1 MPQFGRTGAKNAPRD
16 HWPGACLGQSVGR
29 PARLL
34 NTGNFALHHQVFDDI
49 VRIDAVLV
57 RTDVTKCAVEVW
69 RLKVECF
76 QVDVS
81 AAMSLRMGLKG
92 ANQGSSN
99 SLATV
104 LRCNPKLLQFATAP
118 PASAYCSA
126 NHATGWVAGK
136 AGQRRHFMQRRS
148 SVVELTDA
156 VVNDGRFRGRTT
168 VMRLY

>member
-1 MPQFGRTGAKNAPRD
+1 M
-16 HWPGACLGQSVGR
+16 LV
-29 PARLL
+29 
-34 NTGNFALHHQVFDDI
+34 
-49 VRIDAVLV
+49 DAVV
-57 RTDVTKCAVEVW
+57 PERAVEIW
-69 RLKVECF
+69 RLKAECF
-76 QVDVS
+76 QVEVG

-118 PASAYCSA
+118 PASAYCAA